1 MVLSYT
7 TVDQS
12 QQLLAYRTALL
23 STLLHC
29 ADFLVGFSKVLV
41 VAVVVEGSIIH
52 LQQQQQQQ
60 QHSSTIQ

>member
-12 QQLLAYRTALL
+12 QQLLAYRTALH

-29 ADFLVGFSKVLV
+29 TDFLFGFSKVSV

-52 LQQQQQQQ
+52 LQQQQQQ
-60 QHSSTIQ
+60 HSSKIQ